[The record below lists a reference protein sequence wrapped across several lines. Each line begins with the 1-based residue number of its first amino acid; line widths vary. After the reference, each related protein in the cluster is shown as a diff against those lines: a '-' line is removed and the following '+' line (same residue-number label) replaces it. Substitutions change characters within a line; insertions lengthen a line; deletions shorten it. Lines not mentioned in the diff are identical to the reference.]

1 MKPLPRTLPIF
12 SQAWGIWRY
21 RYRQQTE
28 CFGRNIVLPSRLSIF
43 AINPSLPSPSPWEME
58 PIWNL
63 FRWLKHKRAQYPTA
77 ASHSVTELSSTCL
90 NKVLKLFVL
99 LELLK
104 EAHGFFVMAA
114 EFSVDLLHF
123 TCIFFWKLSTF
134 PRRFR
139 NTPIMCTEERTWRF
153 CVFPNIPS
161 FPNTIIPLP
170 PGTSEI
176 KIKGNKVARA
186 DIAASYCPELIIKQ
200 PIIKPVL

>member
-28 CFGRNIVLPSRLSIF
+28 CFGRNIELLSRLSIF

-63 FRWLKHKRAQYPTA
+63 FRWLKHKHAQYPTV

-114 EFSVDLLHF
+114 EFSIDLLHF

-139 NTPIMCTEERTWRF
+139 NTPLCAQRKEHD
-153 CVFPNIPS
+153 VFVYFQTSQISQIQSLP
-161 FPNTIIPLP
+161 FPQALL
-170 PGTSEI
+170 
-176 KIKGNKVARA
+176 KLK
-186 DIAASYCPELIIKQ
+186 
-200 PIIKPVL
+200 